1 MKSNPPPGKFAY
13 VICDPKGDDPVLDA
27 KITASELGCS
37 QLLNLALSKVD
48 SKNNPTPI
56 PVKYLKFLKEN
67 YFGLSTITNLYDVNN
82 FKGDHFLFLYA
93 FSNDADYGN
102 LSNFNSNIK
111 NKYGNAEFIPF
122 YLSGDSAATLV
133 LLNKFRTYLMDL
145 YSVTH
150 LSTSK
155 LNSANDFYTLLSGE
169 GSEKFSKTLEFQNRN
184 SKDLDFLVEYCHAEI
199 RATLTSNWII

>member
-1 MKSNPPPGKFAY
+1 MKSNPTGKFAY

-27 KITASELGCS
+27 ESTASELGCS
-37 QLLNLALSKVD
+37 QLLNLVLSKVD
-48 SKNNPTPI
+48 SKNNPTSI
-56 PVKYLKFLKEN
+56 PAKYLKFLKEN
-67 YFGLSTITNLYDVNN
+67 YFGLSTIINLYDVNK

-93 FSNDADYGN
+93 FSNDADYGD

-122 YLSGDSAATLV
+122 SLSGDSAARLL
-133 LLNKFRTYLMDL
+133 LLNKFRDFLMDL
-145 YSVTH
+145 YSATH

-155 LNSANDFYTLLSGE
+155 LNSANDFYTLLNGE
-169 GSEKFSKTLEFQNRN
+169 SSEKFNRALEFQNRN

-199 RATLTSNWII
+199 LATLTSKWII